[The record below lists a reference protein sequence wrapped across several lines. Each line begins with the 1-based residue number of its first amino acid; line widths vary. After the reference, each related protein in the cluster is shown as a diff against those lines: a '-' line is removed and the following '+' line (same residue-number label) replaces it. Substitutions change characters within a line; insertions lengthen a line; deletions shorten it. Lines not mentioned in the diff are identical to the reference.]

1 MNDYIEV
8 EGERPQTCGRPRL
21 FLLWFGLTQ
30 ELVYIGAA
38 GLSFLI

>member
-1 MNDYIEV
+1 MNGYSEV
-8 EGERPQTCGRPRL
+8 EGERSLTCGRPRL
-21 FLLWFGLTQ
+21 FLLCFGLPQ